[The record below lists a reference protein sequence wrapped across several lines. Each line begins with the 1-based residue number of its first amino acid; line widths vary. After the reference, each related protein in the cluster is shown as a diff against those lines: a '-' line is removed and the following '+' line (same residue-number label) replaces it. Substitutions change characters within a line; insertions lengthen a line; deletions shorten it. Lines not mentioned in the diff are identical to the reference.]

1 MNKYVE
7 AHILTVRLLSVLDEI
22 EMPANGFKKSIR
34 SIEAFAAD
42 KSKDFDTFDA
52 AAQAL
57 CVHNFN
63 VIMDSINHEILL
75 TEYGQLEIEQ

>member
-34 SIEAFAAD
+34 SIEAFAAE

-63 VIMDSINHEILL
+63 VIMDNVSHEILL

>member
-7 AHILTVRLLSVLDEI
+7 AHILTVRLLSVLDDI

-34 SIEAFAAD
+34 SIESFAAD

-63 VIMDSINHEILL
+63 VIMDNITHDILL

>member
-42 KSKDFDTFDA
+42 KSKDFDNFDA

-63 VIMDSINHEILL
+63 VIMDNVSHEILL
-75 TEYGQLEIEQ
+75 TEYGQLEIEK

>member
-7 AHILTVRLLSVLDEI
+7 ANILTVRLLSVLDELN
-22 EMPANGFKKSIR
+22 MPAKGFKKSIR
-34 SIEAFAAD
+34 SIEAFAAE
-42 KSKDFDTFDA
+42 KSKEFDTFDA

-63 VIMDSINHEILL
+63 VIMDNITHDILL

>member
-7 AHILTVRLLSVLDEI
+7 AHILTVRLLSVLDEL
-22 EMPANGFKKSIR
+22 EMPSNGFKKSIR

-63 VIMDSINHEILL
+63 VIMDNISHEILL